1 MRLFGFIG
9 FCESRV
15 PTSPSES
22 RPMHNS
28 NSVVSQDNEPIILK
42 FDPDHKRI
50 AQSKSDEQTRSDEQ
64 TLGQFIPLI
73 YHYNM
78 LQDSDRVGAFRAA
91 IDLLVQP
98 GMRVA
103 ELGSGTGI
111 LSSFAA
117 RRGATVDAVER
128 NPELV
133 KCSRQFIRSNG
144 LHEKVNVISEDASLW
159 MPTEPIDVVICEM
172 LHVGLLRE
180 KQAQVI
186 AAFKENY
193 RKRFGNKLPIFI
205 PEVSILLCQPVEQSF
220 DFAGYVA
227 PIPLFQAPVETQ
239 PRTKQVA
246 PLAPYQTI
254 AYDQTIPATIRIEQS
269 YEADFDANVN
279 AIRLV
284 TQNVLAIDMSKQQAI
299 TWANQCLVLPLESSF
314 QCRTGESIHL
324 SLGYEIG
331 QQIES
336 VRYNAFT
343 VIRSMQRKV
352 A

>member
-1 MRLFGFIG
+1 MSLPVALDR
-9 FCESRV
+9 
-15 PTSPSES
+15 
-22 RPMHNS
+22 S
-28 NSVVSQDNEPIILK
+28 NDEPIILK
-42 FDPDHKRI
+42 FDPDHKRA
-50 AQSKSDEQTRSDEQ
+50 AQAKTDEQ

-78 LQDSDRVGAFRAA
+78 LQDPDRVGAFRAA
-91 IDLLVQP
+91 IDLLVKP

-133 KCSRQFIRSNG
+133 KCSRQFIQSNG
-144 LHEKVNVISEDASLW
+144 LQKQINVIADDASSW
-159 MPTEPIDVVICEM
+159 IPTEPIDVVICEM

-193 RKRFGNKLPIFI
+193 KKRFGDKLPIFI
-205 PEVSILLCQPVEQSF
+205 PEVTILMCQPVEQSF
-220 DFAGYVA
+220 DFSGYVA
-227 PIPLFQAPVETQ
+227 PIPLFQAPVEIQ
-239 PRTKQVA
+239 PRTKQIA
-246 PLAPYQTI
+246 PLTPYQTI
-254 AYDQTIPATIRIEQS
+254 AYDQPIPTTMRVEQS

-284 TQNVLAIDMSKQQAI
+284 TQNVLAIDMANQHAI

-314 QCRTGESIHL
+314 TCRTGETIHL
-324 SLGYEIG
+324 SLEYETG

-336 VRYNAFT
+336 VRYRVSPMT
-343 VIRSMQRKV
+343 RSLKQR
-352 A
+352 AA

>member
-1 MRLFGFIG
+1 MTQSDTV
-9 FCESRV
+9 EQ
-15 PTSPSES
+15 
-22 RPMHNS
+22 S
-28 NSVVSQDNEPIILK
+28 NDEPIILR
-42 FDPDHKRI
+42 FDASHRRI
-50 AQSKSDEQTRSDEQ
+50 DKKKSDEQ

-78 LQDSDRVGAFRAA
+78 LQDTDRVGGFRQA
-91 IDLLVQP
+91 IELLVQP

-117 RRGATVDAVER
+117 RRGATVEAVER

-133 KCSRQFIRSNG
+133 KCSRQLIQSNG
-144 LHEKVNVISEDASLW
+144 LQKQIKVIAEDASLW
-159 MPTEPIDVVICEM
+159 IPTEPIDVVICEM

-186 AAFKENY
+186 TAFKEHY
-193 RKRFGNKLPIFI
+193 QKRFGNKLPIFI
-205 PEVSILLCQPVEQSF
+205 PEVSILMCQPVEQSF

-227 PIPLFQAPVETQ
+227 PIPMFQAPVETQ

-246 PLAPYQTI
+246 PLTAYQTI
-254 AYDQTIPATIRIEQS
+254 AYDQAIPTAMRVDQT
-269 YEADFDANVN
+269 YEANCDAVVN

-284 TQNVLAIDMSKQQAI
+284 TQNVLAIDMSKQHAI
-299 TWANQCLVLPLESSF
+299 TWANQCLVLPLDSAFS
-314 QCRTGESIHL
+314 CRTGETVHL
-324 SLGYEIG
+324 SLEYEAG

-336 VRYNAFT
+336 VRYS
-343 VIRSMQRKV
+343 VSPMIRRMQSR
-352 A
+352 AA

>member
-1 MRLFGFIG
+1 MTP
-9 FCESRV
+9 
-15 PTSPSES
+15 PTTAT
-22 RPMHNS
+22 RS
-28 NSVVSQDNEPIILK
+28 NDEPIILR
-42 FDPDHKRI
+42 FDANHRRGDRTK
-50 AQSKSDEQTRSDEQ
+50 SDEQ

-91 IDLLVQP
+91 IELLVQP

-103 ELGSGTGI
+103 ELGSGTGV

-133 KCSRQFIRSNG
+133 KCSRGLIRSNG
-144 LHEKVNVISEDASLW
+144 LQKQINVIAEDAALW
-159 MPTEPIDVVICEM
+159 TPSEPIDVVICEM

-186 AAFKENY
+186 TAFKENY
-193 RKRFGNKLPIFI
+193 QKRFGNKLPIFI
-205 PEVSILLCQPVEQSF
+205 PEVSILMCQPVEQSF

-227 PIPLFQAPVETQ
+227 PIPMFQAPVENQ

-246 PLAPYQTI
+246 PLTAYQTI
-254 AYDQTIPATIRIEQS
+254 AYDQAIPTTMRVEQS
-269 YEADFDANVN
+269 YEADCDANVN

-284 TQNVLAIDMSKQQAI
+284 TQNVLAIDMSKQHAI
-299 TWANQCLVLPLESSF
+299 TWANQCLVLPLEASF
-314 QCRTGESIHL
+314 SCRTGETIQL
-324 SLGYEIG
+324 SLDYEAG
-331 QQIES
+331 QQIETA
-336 VRYNAFT
+336 RYRAST
-343 VIRSMQRKV
+343 AIRSMQRKV

>member
-1 MRLFGFIG
+1 M
-9 FCESRV
+9 SHPV
-15 PTSPSES
+15 
-22 RPMHNS
+22 HVAQS
-28 NSVVSQDNEPIILK
+28 NDEPIILK

-50 AQSKSDEQTRSDEQ
+50 AKVKSDEQ

-78 LQDSDRVGAFRAA
+78 LQDADRVGAFRAA
-91 IDLLVQP
+91 IELLVQP

-111 LSSFAA
+111 LSSFAG

-133 KCSRQFIRSNG
+133 KCSRQFIKANG
-144 LHEKVNVISEDASLW
+144 LQKQINVIAEDASLW

-172 LHVGLLRE
+172 LHVCLLRE

-186 AAFKENY
+186 TAFKGNY
-193 RKRFGNKLPIFI
+193 QKRFGNKLPIFI
-205 PEVSILLCQPVEQSF
+205 PEVSILMCHPVEQSF

-227 PIPLFQAPVETQ
+227 PIPLFQAPVEIQ
-239 PRTKQVA
+239 PRTKQIA
-246 PLAPYQTI
+246 PLTAYQTI
-254 AYDQTIPATIRIEQS
+254 AYDQVIPTTMRVEQA
-269 YEADFDANVN
+269 YEASCDADVN

-284 TQNVLAIDMSKQQAI
+284 TQNVLAIDMSKQHAI
-299 TWANQCLVLPLESSF
+299 TWANQCLVLPLDSAFS
-314 QCRTGESIHL
+314 CKMGETIHL
-324 SLGYEIG
+324 SLEYEAG

-336 VRYNAFT
+336 VRYN
-343 VIRSMQRKV
+343 VVPMIRSMQSR
-352 A
+352 AA